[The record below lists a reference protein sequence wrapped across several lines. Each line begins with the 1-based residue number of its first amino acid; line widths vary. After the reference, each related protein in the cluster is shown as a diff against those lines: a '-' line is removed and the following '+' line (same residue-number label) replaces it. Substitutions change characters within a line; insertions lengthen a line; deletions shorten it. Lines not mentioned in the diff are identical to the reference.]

1 MSDTDKVNTFK
12 KVMAACGL
20 SGAIAASS
28 LLLPF
33 EGTVNKTY
41 LDPVKILT
49 SCTGHTGKELILG
62 QTFTDEQCTD
72 QLIKDIQVHDRQLM
86 SLVRV
91 PINDYEHAAYLSF
104 VFNKCVGN
112 LAKSTMLGKLNAG
125 NHAGACEELL
135 RWVYADG
142 KKLKGLER
150 RAQAERAMCVG
161 KIIPDKNLLEG
172 LNNDRY

>member
-91 PINDYEHAAYLSF
+91 PIND
-104 VFNKCVGN
+104 
-112 LAKSTMLGKLNAG
+112 
-125 NHAGACEELL
+125 
-135 RWVYADG
+135 
-142 KKLKGLER
+142 
-150 RAQAERAMCVG
+150 
-161 KIIPDKNLLEG
+161 
-172 LNNDRY
+172 